1 MKKKLLSLL
10 LFLVVLTFCFPT
22 ETQSKEFPE
31 TDVPNNY
38 QVKKEKIRFSPEWL
52 SAIASIVSSVSTI
65 LIIIQIRK
73 SNKDKI
79 EDRLFRLIELH
90 KKNVDDLIIVD
101 TEAKSGQEIIMKL
114 CNEINYIIRII
125 DKNNNLV
132 SDFNE
137 RDKKIFAY
145 LFICHGIELE
155 KNPWFKSNYKFK
167 KYVKKELIDLVIE
180 CINNHNSKP
189 ENHED
194 LILFSINGYI
204 NVISRYFRQLFQIIK
219 FIDEQ
224 KLISKKEKY
233 QYIKILRSSLT
244 NREEEFIFN
253 NSISPYGTTWIQ
265 KQYFTK
271 YKIIKNIPFYYI
283 EGYDPVTWFM
293 EEFKIPHNDI
303 SEYFE
308 HYEYKEA

>member
-114 CNEINYIIRII
+114 I
-125 DKNNNLV
+125 
-132 SDFNE
+132 
-137 RDKKIFAY
+137 
-145 LFICHGIELE
+145 
-155 KNPWFKSNYKFK
+155 
-167 KYVKKELIDLVIE
+167 
-180 CINNHNSKP
+180 
-189 ENHED
+189 
-194 LILFSINGYI
+194 
-204 NVISRYFRQLFQIIK
+204 
-219 FIDEQ
+219 
-224 KLISKKEKY
+224 
-233 QYIKILRSSLT
+233 T
-244 NREEEFIFN
+244 
-253 NSISPYGTTWIQ
+253 
-265 KQYFTK
+265 
-271 YKIIKNIPFYYI
+271 
-283 EGYDPVTWFM
+283 
-293 EEFKIPHNDI
+293 
-303 SEYFE
+303 
-308 HYEYKEA
+308 

>member
-22 ETQSKEFPE
+22 ETQSKEFTE

-132 SDFNE
+132 LDFIRVRLN
-137 RDKKIFAY
+137 
-145 LFICHGIELE
+145 
-155 KNPWFKSNYKFK
+155 
-167 KYVKKELIDLVIE
+167 
-180 CINNHNSKP
+180 
-189 ENHED
+189 
-194 LILFSINGYI
+194 
-204 NVISRYFRQLFQIIK
+204 
-219 FIDEQ
+219 
-224 KLISKKEKY
+224 
-233 QYIKILRSSLT
+233 
-244 NREEEFIFN
+244 
-253 NSISPYGTTWIQ
+253 
-265 KQYFTK
+265 
-271 YKIIKNIPFYYI
+271 
-283 EGYDPVTWFM
+283 
-293 EEFKIPHNDI
+293 
-303 SEYFE
+303 
-308 HYEYKEA
+308 